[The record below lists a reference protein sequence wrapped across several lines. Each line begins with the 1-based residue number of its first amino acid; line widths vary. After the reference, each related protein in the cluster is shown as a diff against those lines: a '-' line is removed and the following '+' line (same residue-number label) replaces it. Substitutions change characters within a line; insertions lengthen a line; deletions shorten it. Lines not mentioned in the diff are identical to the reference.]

1 MRNKNTLAAFMNPAY
16 EGPILSVS
24 HLAKAFDTTDVLRD
38 ISFTVNKGECLAIIG
53 PSGSGKSTLLRCL
66 NLLETPSSGTILFKG
81 QSILDKEVNP
91 NQVRQRISMVFQ
103 SFDLFNNMSVLENCI
118 IGQTEVLH
126 RNRAQALEIATANLK
141 KVGMADRLKFKI
153 SEISGGQ
160 KQRVAIARAL
170 SMSPDII
177 LFDEPTSALDPEMV
191 QEVLE
196 VMRSIAKEGMTM
208 VVVTHEMSFAH
219 DVANHV
225 IFMDQGVIVEE
236 GSPKEVFEQSQN
248 ERLKKFLTKN

>member
-1 MRNKNTLAAFMNPAY
+1 
-16 EGPILSVS
+16 
-24 HLAKAFDTTDVLRD
+24 
-38 ISFTVNKGECLAIIG
+38 
-53 PSGSGKSTLLRCL
+53 
-66 NLLETPSSGTILFKG
+66 
-81 QSILDKEVNP
+81 
-91 NQVRQRISMVFQ
+91 MVFQ

-126 RNRAQALEIATANLK
+126 RNRAQALEIATANLR